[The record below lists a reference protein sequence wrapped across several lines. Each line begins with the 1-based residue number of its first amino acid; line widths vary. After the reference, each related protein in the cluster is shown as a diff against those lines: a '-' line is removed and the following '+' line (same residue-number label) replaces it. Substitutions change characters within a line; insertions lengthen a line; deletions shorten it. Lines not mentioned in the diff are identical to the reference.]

1 MNLRL
6 YFNNMY
12 NNKFHA
18 LTHKNFRIYWMG
30 QCVSLIGT
38 WMQNIGLTWLVY
50 SITGSPF
57 LLGLLE
63 TVRFLPITLFSLFAG
78 VIVDK
83 YPKRK
88 ILLITQ
94 IISMV
99 LAFILAALIFTNKTR
114 YEYILILALLLGLSN
129 TIDMPAR
136 QSFTVEMTG
145 KEDLM
150 NAIALSSVTFNLA
163 KIVGPAIGA
172 LVLALWGAKWCF
184 LLNGLSFIAVII
196 SLLKIHVHP
205 YVREKTHSSN
215 MLKEIKDGLIYIVH
229 ERRLIETILL
239 ITIVGI
245 FVYNYIILIPVLTK
259 ITLHQ
264 DEKIYGVLMS
274 SLGIGSL
281 LGAMLLSIKSKSRV
295 SFRMLMFSSALLSLL
310 LIFIGLT
317 KIYYITMILLAVSG
331 IINIWFSTYSNLIL
345 QIKTKDEY
353 RGRVMSV
360 YSLVESG
367 TAPIGY
373 MFSGTA
379 ADKLGA
385 DNTFLLCGFITIIL
399 IAMLNFVIRVF
410 KLGSDK

>member
-6 YFNNMY
+6 YFNNIY

-18 LTHKNFRIYWMG
+18 LTHKDFRIYWLG

-78 VIVDK
+78 VIIDK

-94 IISMV
+94 TISMA

-172 LVLALWGAKWCF
+172 LVLALLGAEWCF
-184 LLNGLSFIAVII
+184 LLNGLSFIAAIV
-196 SLLKIHVHP
+196 SLLKIKSHP
-205 YVREKTHSSN
+205 YVREKANSSN

-264 DEKIYGVLMS
+264 DEKVYGVLMS

-281 LGAMLLSIKSKSRV
+281 LGAMMLSIKSRSRV

-317 KIYYITMILLAVSG
+317 KAYYITMILLAVSG

-360 YSLVESG
+360 YALVESG

-373 MFSGTA
+373 MFSGAA

-399 IAMLNFVIRVF
+399 IALLNFVF
-410 KLGSDK
+410 KVLKSYIQ